1 MPTFRT
7 ASARQRMPLRAPRQA
22 TRRATRPGTG
32 FGWNTHREKKS
43 CPGAGRDIMARVE
56 HLSTA
61 ELVAGLSDVR
71 DSPSDGGTVELIV
84 RRPAV
89 DEREVLAEAALDVDA
104 GLAGDTWPVRG
115 SKRTADGSPHPGM
128 QLTVMN
134 SRAAL
139 LVARDPGRRMLAGD
153 QLYADLDLSPANL
166 PPGTR
171 LALGS
176 AVIEVTDQ
184 PHLGCPKFA
193 ARFGTDAWRFVN
205 SRVGR
210 ELRLR
215 GMNARV
221 VVSGTVRPGDAI
233 RKCPADRTVTT
244 GSRPVAPT

>member
-89 DEREVLAEAALDVDA
+89 GEREVLAEASLDVDA

-115 SKRTADGSPHPGM
+115 SKRTADGSAHPDM

-139 LVARDPGRRMLAGD
+139 LVA
-153 QLYADLDLSPANL
+153 
-166 PPGTR
+166 
-171 LALGS
+171 
-176 AVIEVTDQ
+176 
-184 PHLGCPKFA
+184 
-193 ARFGTDAWRFVN
+193 
-205 SRVGR
+205 
-210 ELRLR
+210 
-215 GMNARV
+215 
-221 VVSGTVRPGDAI
+221 
-233 RKCPADRTVTT
+233 
-244 GSRPVAPT
+244 

>member
-1 MPTFRT
+1 M
-7 ASARQRMPLRAPRQA
+7 
-22 TRRATRPGTG
+22 
-32 FGWNTHREKKS
+32 
-43 CPGAGRDIMARVE
+43 E

-61 ELVAGLSDVR
+61 ALAAGLGAVR

-89 DEREVLAEAALDVDA
+89 DEREVLAAGMVDVEA
-104 GLAGDTWPVRG
+104 GLVGDTWPARW
-115 SKRTADGSPHPGM
+115 SKRTADGSPHPDM

-139 LVARDPGRRMLAGD
+139 LVAGDADRRMLAGD
-153 QLYADLDLSPANL
+153 QFYVDLDLSPANL

-184 PHLGCPKFA
+184 PHLGCAKFA
-193 ARFGTDAWRFVN
+193 ARFGADALRFVN

-210 ELRLR
+210 QLRLR
-215 GMNARV
+215 GLNARV
-221 VVSGTVRPGDAI
+221 VVAGTVRPGDAI
-233 RKCPADRTVTT
+233 RKLPADLDRSRIIT
-244 GSRPVAPT
+244 GNRPVPLPPGNGGARGTCSSTASSGGRGTQPA